1 MTTERAI
8 FAGGCFW
15 CMVQPFEEQPGIQA
29 VTSGYIGGELAN
41 PTYEQVKLGTSGH
54 YEAVEILFDPTLYTY
69 TQLLNLFWPQIDP
82 TDPDGQFH
90 DRGSQYRTAIFY
102 TNNEQLNHATQS
114 KNDLESSGRF
124 TSPIVTEIK
133 PATTFYPAEAEHQ
146 QFYKTNPAYY
156 KTDRKASGRD
166 EFIRHHWE

>member
-1 MTTERAI
+1 MATERAI

-15 CMVQPFEEQPGIQA
+15 CMVQPFEEQAGIQA
-29 VTSGYIGGELAN
+29 VTSGYIGGEISD
-41 PTYEQVKLGTSGH
+41 PTYEQVKRGTSGH
-54 YEAVEILFDPTLYTY
+54 YEAVEILFDPTLYKY
-69 TQLLNLFWPQIDP
+69 TQLLDLFWPQIDP

-102 TNNEQLNHATQS
+102 VNDEQKELATKS
-114 KNDLESSGRF
+114 KIELESSGRF
-124 TSPIVTEIK
+124 KQPIVTEIK